1 MYLTTTFP
9 PRYKTGQKQ
18 QGWFSSFFDGIAS
31 TFKNVKLALGDWQM
45 MGILVKDSNL
55 SNQLMHYERTSL
67 TWSYS
72 KKSHVLNILLRL

>member
-31 TFKNVKLALGDWQM
+31 TFKNVKLALGD
-45 MGILVKDSNL
+45 
-55 SNQLMHYERTSL
+55 
-67 TWSYS
+67 
-72 KKSHVLNILLRL
+72 